1 MKETDFKNI
10 SSALEDSIDKIEDM
24 YGSRRIPGIPSGFD
38 IIDARLMGWQDTDLI
53 VIGGRPAMGKTSFAI
68 KIARNAAVL
77 GFPVLFRSIEMSR
90 QRIMFRIIADMARVD
105 SQRLRSGNINPE
117 DWSRIHDAAG
127 IINESDSPL
136 FINDKPEET
145 IKYLQN
151 SIVSFHEKY
160 GRCLVVIDN
169 LQYIEGSNSER
180 KDIETGTVTRG
191 LKLIANELC
200 IPIVVTSHLN
210 RKLEERSDKRPQITD
225 LRGSGEIEQDA
236 DIIAFLYR
244 DEIYNRD
251 ENNPNKGTAEFI
263 IAKNRN
269 GSTGVVPLKFLP
281 QFATFENYR
290 SSP

>member
-1 MKETDFKNI
+1 MEETDCKNI
-10 SSALEDSIDKIEDM
+10 SSVVDECLDKVEETQGNK
-24 YGSRRIPGIPSGFD
+24 YGSMIPSCFD
-38 IIDARLMGWQDTDLI
+38 VIDARLMGWQDNELI
-53 VIGGRPAMGKTSFAI
+53 VIGGRPAMGKSSFAI
-68 KIARNAAVL
+68 KIARNAAER

-90 QRIMFRIIADMARVD
+90 QHITFRILADVAKVD
-105 SQRLRSGNINPE
+105 SQSLRSGVLTP
-117 DWSRIHDAAG
+117 DQWSYVTDAAG
-127 IINESDSPL
+127 SINDLPL

-145 IKYLQN
+145 IESLQN
-151 SIVSFHEKY
+151 SIISFHEKH
-160 GRCLVVIDN
+160 GRCLVIIDN

-180 KDIETGTVTRG
+180 KDIEIGTVTRG

-244 DEIYNRD
+244 DEVYNRD

-281 QFATFENYR
+281 QFATFENYDYE
-290 SSP
+290 SEL